1 MLTAVAYEMMKS
13 VLMTILLCVVA
24 KSSRKVRAPKEI
36 NDGTVCHFDL
46 AVVLRIGK
54 LSAGT

>member
-1 MLTAVAYEMMKS
+1 
-13 VLMTILLCVVA
+13 MTILLCVVA